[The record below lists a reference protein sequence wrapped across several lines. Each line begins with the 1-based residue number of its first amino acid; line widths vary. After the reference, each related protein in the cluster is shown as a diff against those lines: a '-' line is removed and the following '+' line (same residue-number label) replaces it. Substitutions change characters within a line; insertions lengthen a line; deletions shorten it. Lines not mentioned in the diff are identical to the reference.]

1 MSRPEDF
8 LQRPP
13 FADDPD
19 PGRRWV
25 AVWRGPRR
33 AARDFG
39 VVLEAAGLPYACID
53 AEGQCEL
60 WAPASQATLVR
71 REIEQS
77 HAEGGHGEAGMAEA
91 PVRGGATAGAIAY
104 AAVLFAVATAVG
116 RSFLGVDWLDAGA
129 VDASAGRRGEWWRAV
144 TSLTLHL
151 GPEHLLGNLLFGIAA
166 GVLVSRQLGGGIAW
180 LEILVAG
187 TLANLIEV
195 AIAPSSYSAVGA
207 STAVFAALGILSGR
221 AWRARAGTTSRW
233 LPRAAPLAAGVGL
246 LALLG
251 SGKHHVD
258 VLGHALGFLVGVGF
272 GALSALTGL
281 ARRAGRGAQVGAGA
295 LALALVAVAWA
306 FALHRA
312 GAF

>member
-1 MSRPEDF
+1 MSRPDRF
-8 LQRPP
+8 LERPP
-13 FADDPD
+13 FIDDPD

-33 AARDFG
+33 AARDFA
-39 VVLEAAGLPYACID
+39 VVLEAAGLPYACLD

-60 WAPASQATLVR
+60 WAPVSQAALVR
-71 REIEQS
+71 REIAQS
-77 HAEGGHGEAGMAEA
+77 LAESGHGETGADEPA
-91 PVRGGATAGAIAY
+91 RGGATLGAIVY
-104 AAVLFAVATAVG
+104 TAVLLAVATAVG
-116 RSFLGVDWLDAGA
+116 RSFLGIDWLDAGA
-129 VDASAGRRGEWWRAV
+129 VDASAGRRAEWWRAV

-166 GVLVSRQLGGGIAW
+166 GMLVSRQLGGGIAW

-195 AIAPSSYSAVGA
+195 AIAPASYSAVGA

-221 AWRARAGTTSRW
+221 AWRARSLGPTRW
-233 LPRAAPLAAGVGL
+233 LQRAAPLAAGVGL

-272 GALSALTGL
+272 GALSALSGF

-295 LALALVAVAWA
+295 LALALVGIAWA
-306 FALHRA
+306 LALHRA